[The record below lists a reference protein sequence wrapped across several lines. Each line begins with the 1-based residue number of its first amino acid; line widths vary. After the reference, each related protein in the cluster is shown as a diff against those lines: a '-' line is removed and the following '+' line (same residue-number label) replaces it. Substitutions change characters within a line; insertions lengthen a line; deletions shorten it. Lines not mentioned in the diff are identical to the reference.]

1 MSNKKMSIPDEHLRA
16 LRAEMCPYIENSLY
30 EHSHFLNVERHIKVL
45 AKQRQ
50 LDTNLALAIAYL
62 HDISRL
68 QEGVMGKQHAKRSAE
83 IVRSKLEPYLKKDL
97 SKATINTVCSAILHH
112 NQKSK
117 IHEPYDELIKDA
129 DSLAHQDEFGYPTD
143 KEYERIRIELIGQKE
158 TQFSIV
164 SEVEIATLFSR
175 YCDHLI
181 ALLETPPKDFNH
193 WVHEV
198 RVTIRKIG
206 ALLYF
211 SENGGLKRD
220 TNLALKPI
228 FKKLSKSRMLY
239 VVSRN
244 LSTQEAF
251 PLLKEDLGTALEAE
265 NTLLK
270 AYLKDHLN
278 SDFITIL
285 KNQLNGNEYYLN
297 FDSNLFL
304 KLVKSYIKR
313 LNFTEMNDVHALH
326 QLRIEGKHLKYILG
340 SGMVQLSDSTLQDTI
355 LTLHDLLGDLN
366 DISDQRK
373 FFKTLSIDPEEYQLL
388 LTHQESQFKF
398 LRSEVKK
405 RVFLLKKMIALNKI
419 IL

>member
-1 MSNKKMSIPDEHLRA
+1 MSNKIMSLPDERLREI
-16 LRAEMCPYIENSLY
+16 RAEMLPYIENSLY

-45 AKQRQ
+45 ARQRH
-50 LDTNLALAIAYL
+50 LDTNLALCIGYL
-62 HDISRL
+62 HDISRVK
-68 QEGVMGKQHAKRSAE
+68 EGVIGKLHAKRSAE
-83 IVRSKLEPYLKKDL
+83 IARTKLEPLLKTDL

-117 IHEPYDELIKDA
+117 IHKPYDELIKDA
-129 DSLAHQDEFGYPTD
+129 DSLSHQDEFGYPTD
-143 KEYERIRIELIGQKE
+143 DEYERIRIELIGRKE
-158 TQFSIV
+158 THFSIE
-164 SEVEIATLFSR
+164 SEMSINTLFSR

-181 ALLETPPKDFNH
+181 ALLETPPKNFNH

-198 RVTIRKIG
+198 RVTIRKIE

-211 SENGGLKRD
+211 SENEGLKRD
-220 TNLALKPI
+220 SHLALKPI

-244 LSTQEAF
+244 ISTQETF
-251 PLLKEDLGTALEAE
+251 PNLKNELLEALETE
-265 NTLLK
+265 NLLLMT
-270 AYLKDHLN
+270 YLNEHIN
-278 SDFITIL
+278 SDFSTIL

-304 KLVKSYIKR
+304 KLVRRYVKR
-313 LNFTEMNDVHALH
+313 LNLTEINDVHSLH
-326 QLRIEGKHLKYILG
+326 QLRIQGKHLKYILG

-373 FFKTLSIDPEEYQLL
+373 FFKSLYIDPREYQLL
-388 LTHQESQFKF
+388 NEQQNHQFKF
-398 LRSEVKK
+398 LRAEVKK